1 MLVGS
6 LRGNV
11 QLKCEIAADVW
22 PVEVDI
28 AELELAL
35 VNIAVNAR
43 DAMPAGGVITLSA
56 TNVTLEKSDRVDAL
70 EGEFVALAMTDTG
83 VGIAPDVLP
92 RIFEPFFTTKEVG
105 KGTGLGLSAV
115 YGIVRQSNG
124 HVWPESAPGKGT
136 RFTVCLPRT
145 DKPVIQ
151 IPFETRKPAA
161 GGNQTLLV
169 VEDDP
174 DVRQAVATYLPTL
187 GYTVLAAFPSDALH
201 LAKQHA
207 GAIDLLITDVVM
219 PGISGPELAKKVRA
233 LQPGLP
239 ILYMSGHIDDAVTR
253 HGVLESK
260 SPFLQK
266 PFNLSELAA
275 AIREALAQS

>member
-1 MLVGS
+1 M
-6 LRGNV
+6 
-11 QLKCEIAADVW
+11 
-22 PVEVDI
+22 
-28 AELELAL
+28 
-35 VNIAVNAR
+35 
-43 DAMPAGGVITLSA
+43 MT
-56 TNVTLEKSDRVDAL
+56 
-70 EGEFVALAMTDTG
+70 VADTG
-83 VGIAPDVLP
+83 AGMTAEVMQ